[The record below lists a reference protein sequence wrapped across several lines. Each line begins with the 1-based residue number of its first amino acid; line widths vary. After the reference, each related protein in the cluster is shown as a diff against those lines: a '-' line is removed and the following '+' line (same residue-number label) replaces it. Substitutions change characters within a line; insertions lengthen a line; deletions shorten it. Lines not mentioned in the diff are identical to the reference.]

1 VVTGDPATL
10 WLVIVG
16 SAVTTGSLLWLVKV
30 LVDEDPAAR
39 DQDQADGQEK
49 DKAEEPVEEPQLKWV
64 LVRTTTGEPFH
75 PLSDC
80 QPVPAPRPALSAGEP
95 LLPITTPE
103 PPHGRHR
110 KGTHRCI

>member
-30 LVDEDPAAR
+30 LVDEDPTTR
-39 DQDQADGQEK
+39 DQDQAD

-64 LVRTTTGEPFH
+64 LVRATTGEPLH
-75 PLSDC
+75 PLPDC
-80 QPVPAPRPALSAGEP
+80 QPAPRPALSAGEP
-95 LLPITTPE
+95 LLPVTTPE
-103 PPHGRHR
+103 PPDGRHR

>member
-1 VVTGDPATL
+1 MVTGDPATL

-30 LVDEDPAAR
+30 LVDEDPTTR
-39 DQDQADGQEK
+39 DQADDK
-49 DKAEEPVEEPQLKWV
+49 DKGKDEDQVEEPQLKWV
-64 LVRTTTGEPFH
+64 LVRTTTGEPLH
-75 PLSDC
+75 TLPDC
-80 QPVPAPRPALSAGEP
+80 QPTPRPALSAGEP

-110 KGTHRCI
+110 KGHHRCI